1 MANFSDLRGL
11 VDVLEERGKLFRF
24 RGEINKDTE
33 LVPLFRIQMRGVPE
47 SERKVFLFDN
57 VVGAKGKKYDMPV
70 LVGVYGGSKD
80 VLAIGMRCQ
89 GYIEMLE
96 KWHHCLTNPI
106 APVLV
111 DSGPVQEVVHVG
123 DEIKQLGLDEFP
135 VPVEDPGF
143 SGMIRTGVP
152 MITKDGETGIRNVG
166 AYNGFFRARD
176 RLIAG
181 IGPSKHAMAHHWEA
195 ARRRKEGLP
204 IAIVIGCTPEVMLV
218 ASAAIPYGADELAV
232 AGAIAG
238 SPIKLVRCRTIPL
251 EVPAHAEAVIEG
263 VVSTEIME
271 PLLPFGEYPGY
282 FRVDLNIRP
291 IIQVT
296 AVTHRKGAM
305 FTPLL
310 VGFPPSDDNLISGFC
325 ESAQMYH
332 RLKYGC
338 HLPVEEIHL
347 PQSGGGQ
354 NFCLIRVREGSSQQT
369 ISQILE
375 EAGKS
380 TFSKYVVALDADIDL
395 RDPEMLIWALSFSTQ
410 PKQDF
415 TIVAAH
421 SAGLDPSAAPT
432 GSGRSR
438 MGSTEGRELS
448 RVLINAT
455 RKWPYPPVGL
465 PRKEY
470 MERALRLW
478 QEQKDLPTPRLKEPY
493 YSYSLGYW
501 NEDLQ
506 QYADLIA
513 GGEYLKVGEKMAALQ
528 VNVANT
534 DPER

>member
-1 MANFSDLRGL
+1 MANFHDLRGL
-11 VDVLEERGKLFRF
+11 VNLLEERGKLFRF
-24 RGEINKDTE
+24 RGAINKDTE
-33 LVPLFRIQMRGVPE
+33 LVPLFRIQMRGLSE

-57 VVGAKGKKYDMPV
+57 VVGAKGKKYDMSV
-70 LVGVYGGSKD
+70 LVGVYAASED

-152 MITKDGETGIRNVG
+152 MITKDAETGIRNVG

-195 ARRRKEGLP
+195 ARQRKEGLP
-204 IAIVIGCTPEVMLV
+204 IAIVIGCVPEVMLV
-218 ASAAIPYGADELAV
+218 ASAPIPYGADELAV
-232 AGAIAG
+232 AGAVAG
-238 SPIKLVRCRTIPL
+238 SPIELVRCRTIPL

-263 VVSTEIME
+263 IVSTEIME

-296 AVTHRKGAM
+296 AVTHRRNAM

-332 RLKYGC
+332 YLKYERR
-338 HLPVEEIHL
+338 LPVEEIHL
-347 PQSGGGQ
+347 PQSGGGS
-354 NFCLIRVREGSSQQT
+354 NFCLIRVRAGASQET
-369 ISQILE
+369 VSQILGAAE
-375 EAGKS
+375 KC
-380 TFSKYVVALDADIDL
+380 THSKYVVAVDADVDL
-395 RDPEMLIWALSFSTQ
+395 RAPELLIWALSFSTQ
-410 PKQDF
+410 PKEDF
-415 TIVAAH
+415 TIVPGH
-421 SAGLDPSAAPT
+421 TAGLDPSAAPT

-438 MGSTEGRELS
+438 MSSTEGRKLS
-448 RVLINAT
+448 RVLVNAT

-478 QEQKDLPTPRLKEPY
+478 QEQRDLPPPRLKEPY
-493 YSYSLGYW
+493 YGYSLGYW
-501 NEDLQ
+501 SQELQ
-506 QYADLIA
+506 EYADLIA
-513 GGEYLKVGEKMAALQ
+513 HGEYLKVGEKMAKLQ
-528 VNVANT
+528 TRVT
-534 DPER
+534 DEI

>member
-1 MANFSDLRGL
+1 MANFQDLRGL
-11 VDVLEERGKLFRF
+11 VNLLEERGKLLRF

-33 LVPLFRIQMRGVPE
+33 LIPFFRIQMRGVPE
-47 SERKVFLFDN
+47 AERKVFLFEN
-57 VVGAKGKKYDMPV
+57 VVDAKGKRYDMPV
-70 LVGVYGGSKD
+70 LVGVYGGSEEI
-80 VLAIGMRCQ
+80 LAIGMRC
-89 GYIEMLE
+89 GSYVEMLE
-96 KWHHCLTNPI
+96 NWHDSLTRPI
-106 APVLV
+106 PPVLV
-111 DSGPVQEVVHVG
+111 DSGPVQEEVHAG
-123 DEIKQLGLDEFP
+123 DEIKQLGLDELP

-152 MITKDGETGIRNVG
+152 MITKDAETGIRNVG

-176 RLIAG
+176 RMIAG

-204 IAIVIGCTPEVMLV
+204 IAIVIGCTPEVMLA

-232 AGAIAG
+232 AGAVAG
-238 SPIKLVRCRTIPL
+238 SPIELVRCRTIPL

-263 VVSTEIME
+263 VISTEIME

-296 AVTHRKGAM
+296 AVTHRKNAM

-325 ESAQMYH
+325 QSAQLYH
-332 RLKYGC
+332 RLKYEC
-338 HLPVEEIHL
+338 HLPVEEIYL
-347 PQSGGGQ
+347 PQSGGGS
-354 NFCLIRVREGSSQQT
+354 NFCLIRVREGTSQPT
-369 ISQILE
+369 VSQILE
-375 EAGKS
+375 EAEKG
-380 TFSKYVVALDADIDL
+380 TQSKYVVALDADIDL
-395 RDPEMLIWALSFSTQ
+395 REPELLIWALSFSTQ
-410 PKQDF
+410 PKEDF
-415 TIVAAH
+415 RIVPGH

-438 MGSTEGRELS
+438 PSSTEGRKFS

-465 PRKEY
+465 PGKEY

-478 QEQKDLPTPRLKEPY
+478 REHKELPMPRLKEPY
-493 YSYSLGYW
+493 YGYHLGYW
-501 NEDLQ
+501 NRELQ
-506 QYADLIA
+506 EYADLIA
-513 GGEYLKVGEKMAALQ
+513 RGEYLAVGEKMAKLQ
-528 VNVANT
+528 T
-534 DPER
+534 RIKGDE